1 MIKAI
6 LLIAVTVAYRLTPH
20 PWNLVPMGAVSL
32 YAGAKLP
39 LRWAWLVPISALVIS
54 DMLIDFGFGG
64 AFMASNR
71 AAEYH
76 VYSRIAV
83 YGAFAL
89 TTLIGPLASRPKV
102 GPALLPA
109 LSLAASGLL
118 FLTSNFAVWAEG
130 VMYPMNLAGL
140 TACYV
145 AAVPF
150 FDKTIIADL
159 IGTAVLFSLG
169 ALIQHVYTLATARRY
184 TLADV
189 ATVKDVVRS

>member
-1 MIKAI
+1 MLKAI
-6 LLIAVTVAYRLTPH
+6 ALIAVTVVYRLIPH

-39 LRWAWLVPISALVIS
+39 LKWAWIVPIGALVLS
-54 DMLIDFGFGG
+54 DMLMDFGFGG
-64 AFMASNR
+64 AFLATNR

-76 VYSRIAV
+76 IYSRIAV

-89 TTLIGPLASRPKV
+89 TTLIGPLANRPKV
-102 GPALLPA
+102 GPALLPV

-130 VMYPMNLAGL
+130 VLYPMNLAGL
-140 TACYV
+140 VACYV

-150 FDKTIIADL
+150 FDKTLLADL
-159 IGTAVLFSLG
+159 IGTAVLFSFGTLFH
-169 ALIQHVYTLATARRY
+169 HVYTLVAARRY
-184 TLADV
+184 SMADV
-189 ATVKDVVRS
+189 ATVDDTVRS